1 VLTLGAISFAVPWAL
16 SALLTLPVIWWLL
29 RLTPPLP
36 TTIRFPAVR
45 LLFGLGTPEES
56 AAKAPLWLLLLRLVL
71 ATLVILA
78 AAHPLLNAGTQLT
91 GKGPVIVIIDDGWAA
106 AAHWPLSRAML
117 AGIADQA
124 EREARPVVV
133 VTTVATGAATKESGG
148 PEDSIRV
155 MSAAEAR
162 RVFDTLQPKPWPT
175 NRASALKPLMAPGVF
190 SDARPGD
197 VIWMSDGLEEAAAD
211 DGGPVKSFA
220 DLVEPLQRLGGVT
233 VVTDPAGRL
242 AMVLRPP
249 ISDGGALNLTA
260 ERASPDGMA
269 TVWVRALGDG
279 GRLIAREQITFA
291 AGKTSGET
299 SLTLPTELLNRLQR
313 LEIEAG
319 NTAGGVVLM
328 DERWRRRPVGLVSG
342 AGAMGDQPLLSEL
355 FYLERALK
363 PFAEIR
369 HGRVLDLLKRPLAVL
384 VLADPG
390 RLGTETQNRLESWI
404 RAGGV
409 TIRFAGPLLAK
420 ATADNG
426 EEAEEALLLPVRL
439 RRGDRVIGGAMSW
452 SEPAKLAPFDPSSP
466 FYGFTVPKDVTV
478 ERQVLAQPS
487 LDLAEKTWA
496 RLDDGTPLVTAE
508 RRGKGWLVL
517 VHTTASPQWSTL
529 PLSGLFVQM
538 LRRLVAFSQGVA
550 AGATG
555 PPLEPLSTLDGF
567 GRLGPAVPHARAI
580 AADAFEAAKVSA
592 SHPPGFYGSK
602 ASRRA
607 LNLSAGLPSPKPI
620 ERLPSGVSRAYYG
633 AQAERDF
640 RPWLLVLALVL
651 ALFDFAASLAL
662 RGLLHL
668 GRAKVAAVVLVFL
681 LPGQGFAA
689 GSAADN
695 ATDPG
700 AFALANS
707 LETRLAYVITGDR
720 QIDETSRA
728 GLTGLNVILGR
739 RTAVELGPPQG
750 VDPAHDELAFFP
762 LIYWPVLPDSA
773 LATDAAKANVNKY
786 LRNGG
791 TILFDTLSVG
801 GGADASALSRLARG
815 LDIPPLVP
823 VPPDHVLTKA
833 FYLIKEF
840 PGRWSGGTLWV
851 ERAGERVNDGVS
863 PVIAGGNDWAAA
875 WALDDAQRPLYP
887 VVPGGERQ
895 REMAFRFGVNLVMY
909 TLTGNYKAD
918 QVHMPAILKRLGQ

>member
-1 VLTLGAISFAVPWAL
+1 MLTLGAISFVVPWAL
-16 SALLTLPVIWWLL
+16 SALLALPVIWWLL

-36 TTIRFPAVR
+36 TTVRFPAVR
-45 LLFGLGTPEES
+45 LLFGLGTSEES
-56 AAKAPLWLLLLRLVL
+56 AAKTPLWLLVVRLVL
-71 ATLVILA
+71 AALVILA

-106 AAHWPLSRAML
+106 AAHWPLSRSML

-124 EREARPVVV
+124 ERENRPVAVI
-133 VTTVATGAATKESGG
+133 TTAGT
-148 PEDSIRV
+148 EDSTAPDGPVRV

-162 RVFDTLQPKPWPT
+162 KVFQTLQPKPWPT
-175 NRASALKPLMAPGVF
+175 MRARALKPLLAPGVF

-197 VIWMSDGLEEAAAD
+197 VIWMSDGLEETAAG
-211 DGGPVKSFA
+211 DGGRGRTLA

-233 VVTDPAGRL
+233 VISNPAVRL
-242 AMVLRPP
+242 AMVLRTPV
-249 ISDGGALNLTA
+249 SDGGALNLAA

-269 TVWVRALGDG
+269 AVWVRALGDD
-279 GRLIAREQITFA
+279 GRLLAREQITFA
-291 AGKTSGET
+291 AGKTRAEAR
-299 SLTLPTELLNRLQR
+299 LTLPTELLNRLQR
-313 LEIEAG
+313 LEIETAA
-319 NTAGGVVLM
+319 TAGGVVLM

-363 PFAEIR
+363 PFTEIR
-369 HGRVLDLLKRPLAVL
+369 HGRVLDLLERPLAIM

-390 RLGTETQNRLESWI
+390 RLGTEARNRLENWI

-426 EEAEEALLLPVRL
+426 EAVEEALLLPVRL

-452 SEPAKLAPFDPSSP
+452 SEPAKLSPFEPSSP

-555 PPLEPLSTLDGF
+555 PPLEPLSNLDGF
-567 GRLGPAVPHARAI
+567 GRLGPAVSHARAI
-580 AADAFEAAKVSA
+580 GADVFDAAKVSA
-592 SHPPGFYGSK
+592 AHPPGFYGSK

-607 LNLSAGLPSPKPI
+607 LNLSAGLPAPKPI
-620 ERLPSGVSRAYYG
+620 GGLPSGVSRAYYG

-640 RPWLLVLALVL
+640 RPGLMVLALVL
-651 ALFDFAASLAL
+651 ALFDFAASLSL
-662 RGLLHL
+662 RGLLSF
-668 GRAKVAAVVLVFL
+668 GRAKAPAAVVLALL
-681 LPGQGFAA
+681 LPAQGLAA
-689 GSAADN
+689 ELAV
-695 ATDPG
+695 DPD
-700 AFALANS
+700 AFALGNS

-720 QIDETSRA
+720 RIDETTRA

-750 VDPAHDELAFFP
+750 VDPARDELAFFP
-762 LIYWPVLPDSA
+762 LLYWPVMPDSV
-773 LATDAAKANVNKY
+773 LTTDAAKANVNKY

-801 GGADASALSRLARG
+801 GGGADASVLHRLARG

-823 VPPDHVLTKA
+823 VPPDHVLTRA

-875 WALDDAQRPLYP
+875 WAMDDAQRPLYP

-918 QVHMPAILKRLGQ
+918 QVHMPAIIKRLGQ